1 MTVGLRKI
9 TMSRWVDR
17 PNDFPRGE
25 VTADSVT
32 DLKTYQNSLSVFVVP
47 PDDPAA
53 LIRVASAMTCDKTS
67 LEPFEYCL
75 FPIEGVLELGL
86 RIRSVPGKTS
96 DNVVNSW
103 HRDIIDLTGAGLV
116 SFAVF
121 LSGIPASRMLKSDV
135 AKELVVG
142 WAQDRYSRRP
152 KCERDL
158 QKFGF
163 PTS

>member
-53 LIRVASAMTCDKTS
+53 LIRVTSAKPKSCAS
-67 LEPFEYCL
+67 FE
-75 FPIEGVLELGL
+75 G
-86 RIRSVPGKTS
+86 
-96 DNVVNSW
+96 
-103 HRDIIDLTGAGLV
+103 
-116 SFAVF
+116 
-121 LSGIPASRMLKSDV
+121 
-135 AKELVVG
+135 
-142 WAQDRYSRRP
+142 
-152 KCERDL
+152 
-158 QKFGF
+158 
-163 PTS
+163 